1 MKQIFNIFFIISLL
15 VDCASESGENN
26 NAFQLILGIV
36 NQQPL
41 TLNHSDR
48 KSSELVI
55 IDIPMHYVDSI
66 SGNDSN
72 AGTKSAPYRTIT
84 KAILASKADG
94 TKVIYVAPGTY
105 DTSIGETFPISIPDG
120 VNLYGDYDG
129 KGLVGGSS
137 SFYAGPPGTTPKTG
151 PTWINGGGFDVN
163 NTAWNATIIPK
174 NNSQIAGF
182 KIINPNPLSPGGY
195 FTRGIS
201 IQNFVSIK
209 IRNNTITGMSSG
221 AGIYIEYFT
230 VTAVGSNTI
239 SGNQITSNYWGIEDG
254 GIRASYDKVENNFI
268 SRNFIGISTTQGLDL
283 GQGTTGSAGNNTFSC
298 NTYEDIMIGGSS
310 NISKTQYAMNNY
322 WDHFAPTM
330 SSTHIDGLDIRNYSN
345 TTLVYYAG
353 GGVAPNACN

>member
-1 MKQIFNIFFIISLL
+1 MKQIFSIFFTILLL
-15 VDCASESGENN
+15 VECAGESNDSS
-26 NAFQLILGIV
+26 QLLLGII

-55 IDIPMHYVDSI
+55 IDIPTHYVDSI

-94 TKVIYVAPGTY
+94 TKVIYAAPGTY
-105 DTSIGETFPISIPDG
+105 DTSIGETFPIYIPDG

-129 KGLVGGSS
+129 KGLIGGSS

-151 PTWINGGGFDVN
+151 PTWINGGGDN
-163 NTAWNATIIPK
+163 GPHLNATIIPK

-182 KIINPNPLSPGGY
+182 KITNPNPMDPDGY

-201 IQNFVSIK
+201 MLNFVSIR
-209 IRNNTITGMSSG
+209 IRNNTITAMPSG
-221 AGIYIEYFT
+221 AGIHFEFLT
-230 VTAVGSNTI
+230 VTAIGSNII
-239 SGNQITSNYWGIEDG
+239 SGNQITFNRYGITDNG
-254 GIRASYDKVENNFI
+254 TRASDDKVENNII
-268 SRNFIGISTTQGLDL
+268 SRNYIGIFTSGEFDL
-283 GQGTTGSAGNNTFSC
+283 GQGTTGSVGKNTISC
-298 NTYEDIMIGGSS
+298 NTYEDIAMPSS
-310 NISKTQYAMNNY
+310 SSGNDPQTLYAMNNY
-322 WDHFAPTM
+322 WDHFAPTI
-330 SSTHIDGLDIRNYSN
+330 SLTHDKNGVDIRHISSA
-345 TTLVYYAG
+345 TIIHYAG

>member
-15 VDCASESGENN
+15 VGCASESGENN

-41 TLNHSDR
+41 NLNHSDR

-55 IDIPMHYVDSI
+55 IDIPTHYVDSI

-84 KAILASKADG
+84 KATLASKADD

-151 PTWINGGGFDVN
+151 PTWINGGGSN
-163 NTAWNATIIPK
+163 SPLINATIIPK

-182 KIINPNPLSPGGY
+182 KITNPNPEGPEGY
-195 FTRGIS
+195 DTRGIS

-209 IRNNTITGMSSG
+209 IKN
-221 AGIYIEYFT
+221 
-230 VTAVGSNTI
+230 NTI
-239 SGNQITSNYWGIEDG
+239 SGMPSGVGIQYEFTTVTDVGSNIISGNQLTYNYHGINDNS
-254 GIRASYDKVENNFI
+254 IRASYDKVENNVI
-268 SRNFIGISTTQGLDL
+268 SRNYIGIATTRELDL
-283 GQGTTGSAGNNTFSC
+283 GKGPTGSAGNNTISC
-298 NTYEDIMIGGSS
+298 NSYEDIWIPGSR
-310 NISKTQYAMNNY
+310 NQVLFARNNY
-322 WDHFAPTM
+322 WDHFPPTI
-330 SSTHIDGLDIRNYSN
+330 SFTGHKPGLDIRHLSSATVIRYEE
-345 TTLVYYAG
+345 